1 MKMDEIENLYKSAK
15 SGVKEKQVTRGHNI
29 VANGWTGAHN
39 PLLTHRQTHTT
50 AVFQICGFYTFYLIT
65 TDLWTNGRADEQSL
79 S

>member
-1 MKMDEIENLYKSAK
+1 MKMDEIENLFKSAK

-39 PLLTHRQTHTT
+39 PLSHT
-50 AVFQICGFYTFYLIT
+50 
-65 TDLWTNGRADEQSL
+65 DNGRADEQSL